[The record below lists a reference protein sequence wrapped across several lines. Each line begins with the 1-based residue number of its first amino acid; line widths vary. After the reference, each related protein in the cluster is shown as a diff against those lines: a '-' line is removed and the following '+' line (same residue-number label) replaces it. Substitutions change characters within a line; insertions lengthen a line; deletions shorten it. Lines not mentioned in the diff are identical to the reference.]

1 MFDSHIFSLKPFL
14 VLWLREERAL
24 QTRFSPNL
32 QLWRVI
38 FFLPFSRTDSFFFL
52 LSEASAAP
60 ELHFCRPSI
69 HSPPGTDREARRQN
83 LTLSDLRLL
92 SLPSCSADSDWF
104 GSDPS
109 RRETM
114 EVQAAPQPHLLARKA
129 GRACV
134 CLTRCWVGRAGWR
147 GGLSRNGAGI
157 VSPSEL
163 QQNPEPLLHRQL
175 FTATKRDE
183 KSFSN

>member
-1 MFDSHIFSLKPFL
+1 MAARGKSPVNSFFSQPSALEGYFFPSFFMDRFL
-14 VLWLREERAL
+14 
-24 QTRFSPNL
+24 
-32 QLWRVI
+32 
-38 FFLPFSRTDSFFFL
+38 FFL

-104 GSDPS
+104 GSDRS
-109 RRETM
+109 
-114 EVQAAPQPHLLARKA
+114 L
-129 GRACV
+129 CV
-134 CLTRCWVGRAGWR
+134 FNTVLGGEGGV

-157 VSPSEL
+157 GSPSEL
-163 QQNPEPLLHRQL
+163 QQNLEPLLHRQL